1 MAKRN
6 IIVLGINDGHD
17 AGAAL
22 IRNGQVVAAVQEERL
37 NNIKHFTGAP
47 EKSILEV
54 FNIAKAHPSE
64 VTLIA
69 LVSYDPPGTENLKSF
84 KTKTLVK
91 LAPLMH
97 SDSYIRLYA
106 NYKKNHRSFKF
117 LKKVFEKLGLA
128 RTETTLI
135 EHQTAHASA
144 AYRSSPWGYGGNGN
158 NGSNSQGDRNIQEE
172 VLILTADG
180 SGDALSSTVNIGRGG
195 SIERIAFSSYYDS
208 LGNAFYTEITRL
220 LGLKPWDHENKVMGL
235 APYGK
240 PEYCIDKMRK
250 VICIDKDKPLRFQ
263 NTIGGVGSNIQP
275 KLKKLLA
282 NQRFD
287 NIAAAAQQHLEDLM
301 KKWVENAIRL
311 TGINKVACAGGIFLN
326 VKVNKLL
333 RESKEVKDMFFY
345 PAPDDEGSPV
355 GAALQGYYEYCLRE
369 GIRPE
374 HSPIADTYYGPSYDD
389 EQIREILVKKSSNSK
404 WKYDLCHD
412 IDKTA
417 GELIVK
423 GKIIARCTG
432 ALEWGPRALGN
443 RSIIADPQDMKVIH
457 KINFAIKQRD
467 FWMPF
472 APSILEERKD
482 DYLIDGKFAPYMI
495 MAFDS
500 TIAKEGG
507 DRIPATI
514 HPYDRTCRPQ
524 TLRREWNPHYYKII
538 KTFEDSTGIGAI
550 LNTSFNLHGY
560 PMVGTPEMAL
570 WTFENSE
577 LDALILGNY
586 LVSKQ

>member
-6 IIVLGINDGHD
+6 VLVLGINDGHD

-22 IRNGQVVAAVQEERL
+22 IKNGQVVAAVQEERL
-37 NNIKHFTGAP
+37 NNIKHFTGVP

-54 FNIAKAHPSE
+54 FNIAKAHPCE
-64 VTLIA
+64 VSLIA
-69 LVSYDPPGTENLKSF
+69 LVSYDPPGTENLQSF
-84 KTKTLVK
+84 STKTLVK
-91 LAPLMH
+91 LSPLLH
-97 SDSYIRLYA
+97 SDSYIKFYA
-106 NYKKNHRSFKF
+106 NYKKNHRSFK
-117 LKKVFEKLGLA
+117 LLRKMLEKLGLTS
-128 RTETTLI
+128 TETTVV
-135 EHQTAHASA
+135 EHQTAHASV
-144 AYRSSPWGYGGNGN
+144 AYRSSPWGYGNSD
-158 NGSNSQGDRNIQEE
+158 SNVKGKENIHE

-208 LGNAFYTEITRL
+208 LGNAFYSEITRF

-240 PEYCIDKMRK
+240 AEYCIDGVRK
-250 VICIDKDKPLRFQ
+250 IIRIDEHKPLRFQ
-263 NTIGGVGSNIQP
+263 NTIGGIGSNIQP

-301 KKWVENAIRL
+301 KKWVENAIIL
-311 TGINKVACAGGIFLN
+311 TGIKNVACAGGIFLN

-333 RESKEVKDMFFY
+333 RESKEVRDIFFY

-374 HSPIADTYYGPSYDD
+374 YSPIADSYYGPSYDD
-389 EQIREILVKKSSNSK
+389 EQIKEILDKKTSKSK

-423 GKIIARCTG
+423 GKILARCAG
-432 ALEWGPRALGN
+432 GLEWGPRALGN
-443 RSIIADPQDMKVIH
+443 RSIIADPQDMRVIH

-472 APSILEERKD
+472 APSILEERKE
-482 DYLIDGKFAPYMI
+482 DYLIDAEFAPYMI

-500 TIAKEGG
+500 TTTKEGG
-507 DRIPATI
+507 DKIPATI
-514 HPYDRTCRPQ
+514 HPYDKTCRPQ
-524 TLRREWNPHYYKII
+524 TIRREWNPHYYKII
-538 KTFEDSTGIGAI
+538 KTFEDTTGVGAV

-570 WTFENSE
+570 WTFENSK
-577 LDALILGNY
+577 LDALVLGNY
-586 LVSKQ
+586 LVSKY

>member
-6 IIVLGINDGHD
+6 ILVLGINDGHD

-22 IRNGQVVAAVQEERL
+22 INNGRVVAAIQEERL
-37 NNIKHFTGAP
+37 NNIKHFTGVP
-47 EKSILEV
+47 ERSILEV
-54 FNIAKAHPSE
+54 FNIAKAHPCE
-64 VTLIA
+64 VSLIA
-69 LVSYDPPGTENLKSF
+69 LVSYDPPGTENLQSF
-84 KTKTLVK
+84 STKTLVK
-91 LAPLMH
+91 LSPLLH
-97 SDSYIRLYA
+97 SDSYIRFYT
-106 NYKKNHRSFKF
+106 NYKKSHRSFKL
-117 LKKVFEKLGLA
+117 LKKVFQKLGLIG
-128 RTETTLI
+128 TETIVI
-135 EHQTAHASA
+135 EHQTAHASV
-144 AYRSSPWGYGGNGN
+144 AYRSSPWGYGNNRSSNGKGN
-158 NGSNSQGDRNIQEE
+158 ETVPE

-180 SGDALSSTVNIGRGG
+180 SGDALSSTVNIGRQGL
-195 SIERIAFSSYYDS
+195 IERIAFSSYYDS
-208 LGNAFYTEITRL
+208 LGNAFYSEITRF
-220 LGLKPWDHENKVMGL
+220 LGLKPWDHENKIMGL

-240 PEYCIDKMRK
+240 AEYCIDRIRK
-250 VICIDKDKPLRFQ
+250 IIRIDDNKPLRFQ
-263 NTIGGVGSNIQP
+263 NTIGAIGSNIQP

-311 TGINKVACAGGIFLN
+311 TGIKNVACAGGIFLN

-333 RESKEVKDMFFY
+333 RESKELEDIFFY

-355 GAALQGYYEYCLRE
+355 GAALQGYYEFCLRE
-369 GIRPE
+369 GITPE
-374 HSPIADTYYGPSYDD
+374 HTPIADTYYGPSYDND
-389 EQIREILVKKSSNSK
+389 ELIKDILVKKNGNSK
-404 WKYDLCHD
+404 WKYELCHD

-417 GELIVK
+417 AELIVK
-423 GKIIARCTG
+423 GKILARCAG
-432 ALEWGPRALGN
+432 GVEWGPRALGN
-443 RSIIADPQDMKVIH
+443 RSIIADPQDMRIIH

-472 APSILEERKD
+472 APSILEERKE
-482 DYLIDGKFAPYMI
+482 DYLIDAEFAPYMI

-500 TIAKEGG
+500 TTTKEGG
-507 DRIPATI
+507 DKIPATI

-570 WTFENSE
+570 WTFENSK
-577 LDALILGNY
+577 LDALLLGNY
-586 LVSKQ
+586 LVSKY